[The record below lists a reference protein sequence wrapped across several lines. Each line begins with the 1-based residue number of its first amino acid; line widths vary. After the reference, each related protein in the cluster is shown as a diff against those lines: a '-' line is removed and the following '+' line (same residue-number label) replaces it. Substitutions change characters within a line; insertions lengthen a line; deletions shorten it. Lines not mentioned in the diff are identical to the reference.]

1 MKKLFFAILTIIFCN
16 TVFAQTSE
24 DLNRM
29 IIHESSG
36 NFKAY
41 AIEKVD
47 SITFRSVE
55 GTVAAELELIES
67 TLEKAVIKV
76 TRTQACYGF
85 KITCAPTITIKNYSD
100 DVLATYI
107 DRNSPDIYYQDFESA
122 EMTGFEFQPNTD
134 YTIAT
139 VGIDELGVLCDISK
153 ISFTTPSLPLVG
165 NPQIDIEV
173 TDVQLYEYTVKF
185 TPNEDVSKFSVVA
198 GEKGSLQAQFE
209 MFAPMFGF
217 GNIGQMIE
225 MWGLPYT
232 SEESVTW
239 TQQAPNTDYEIYI
252 QLWDAEGTMAPYLV
266 YELSTLELG
275 GEGTAE
281 VAITLGD
288 YVLAD
293 WYGEMLPSQFVTYT
307 PNDQASCYRF
317 GVYLAEIYDPEA
329 EAIREELCSEPPMAM
344 SGWYQYEEITTDYQI
359 NPNTEC
365 VIIAAAKNINGE
377 WGPITELR
385 FTTPADADAAYAP
398 SKVIKK
404 RHTANQN
411 NRAGMIPNIKP
422 TTKVQLIN
430 K

>member
-85 KITCAPTITIKNYSD
+85 KIACAPTITIKNYSD

-107 DRNSPDIYYQDFESA
+107 DRNSSEIYYEDFESA

-317 GVYLAEIYDPEA
+317 SVYLAEIYDPEA

-385 FTTPADADAAYAP
+385 FTTPADAAAAYAP